1 MRRFLVLIVILVLL
15 LLVADRAAWWF
26 AERTI
31 AQEIQNSQNLSQ
43 PPDVS
48 VAGFPFLT
56 QALKG
61 RYQQIDAELKD
72 PAVQDG
78 LRIDALK
85 IRLSGVRVSTGDLI
99 NRRVES
105 VPVDAATA
113 TATISFASLNA
124 VAKDNLPDSSSKI
137 EFSQGTGN
145 ALAVTGTYRGSGLN
159 LRLDLQALLVA
170 QDGDL
175 VVQLRPEALRGLPS
189 GIRSQVESLVA
200 EASRL
205 PSLPFGFQATDV
217 TVNPN
222 GVTVQASSSSLELP
236 TN

>member
-31 AQEIQNSQNLSQ
+31 AQEIQNTENLSQ

-61 RYQQIDAELKD
+61 RYQQIDAELKE

-78 LRIDALK
+78 LTIDALK

-99 NRRVES
+99 HRRVES

-175 VVQLRPEALRGLPS
+175 VVQL
-189 GIRSQVESLVA
+189 
-200 EASRL
+200 
-205 PSLPFGFQATDV
+205 
-217 TVNPN
+217 
-222 GVTVQASSSSLELP
+222 
-236 TN
+236 